1 MCVTKTNQDYFLFLG
16 LDSDFKHLQRPTQF
30 LFTGA
35 DGILGSRQFT
45 NHQKKFLK
53 ERRKS
58 KMKKKKNSRKS
69 CPCQRIVTA
78 PKGDR
83 SQNLSWSE
91 GPLGLQSY
99 MMCESGHRSQCHNE
113 AAWASPPL
121 HIVQDP
127 PRILLYTHTRAGMDV
142 NKCLLQRQTMLFCL
156 HYHSFFNS
164 DLYTLSLFR
173 MCDLMC
179 RT

>member
-1 MCVTKTNQDYFLFLG
+1 MVF
-16 LDSDFKHLQRPTQF
+16 
-30 LFTGA
+30 
-35 DGILGSRQFT
+35 LGSRQFT
-45 NHQKKFLK
+45 KLQNLK
-53 ERRKS
+53 
-58 KMKKKKNSRKS
+58 KKKKNSRKS
-69 CPCQRIVTA
+69 CPCQRILTA

-99 MMCESGHRSQCHNE
+99 MMCESGHRSECHNHV
-113 AAWASPPL
+113 AWASPPL

-127 PRILLYTHTRAGMDV
+127 PRILLYTHRHTHAQMDI

-179 RT
+179 CTWVEKKSVWQKHSEIPSVILRKMV